1 MARKYLPKVITSN
14 HLLEGDV
21 IYYSDDG
28 NWVRSISQAAV
39 FHDPETAE
47 AKLSEA
53 DLERNIHV
61 GAYLADAKLD
71 GEGKPE
77 PVHFREHFRT
87 LGPSNYF
94 HGKQAGN

>member
-1 MARKYLPKVITSN
+1 MARKLLPKVITSN

-21 IYYSDDG
+21 IYLSDGGD
-28 NWVRSISQAAV
+28 WVRNISHAAV
-39 FHDPETAE
+39 FHDSEMAE
-47 AKLSEA
+47 IKLAEA
-53 DLERNIHV
+53 DLQRNIHV

-71 GEGKPE
+71 AEGKPE
-77 PVHFREHFRT
+77 PVHFREQFRT